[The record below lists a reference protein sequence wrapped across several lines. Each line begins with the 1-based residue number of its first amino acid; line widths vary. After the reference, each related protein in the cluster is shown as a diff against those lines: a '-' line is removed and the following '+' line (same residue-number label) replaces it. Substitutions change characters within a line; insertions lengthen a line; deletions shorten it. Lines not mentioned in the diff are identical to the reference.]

1 MALATSKSENFYVT
15 SGGGGDEASGSDLT
29 AAEALWDLDKAA
41 GNKYLLQHPDFGPI
55 IFQLQQMQEEI
66 EELRRYIISAEL
78 LQPNTMGDSLPTS
91 DPGSAGQ
98 LWNNREV
105 LTISR

>member
-1 MALATSKSENFYVT
+1 MALASSKSENFYVT
-15 SGGGGDEASGSDLT
+15 SGGGGDEAAGGDLT
-29 AAEALWDLDKAA
+29 TAEALWDLDKAT

-66 EELRRYIISAEL
+66 AELRRYIVSAEL

-91 DPGSAGQ
+91 NPSSSGQ
-98 LWNNREV
+98 LWNNRD
-105 LTISR
+105 TMAISR